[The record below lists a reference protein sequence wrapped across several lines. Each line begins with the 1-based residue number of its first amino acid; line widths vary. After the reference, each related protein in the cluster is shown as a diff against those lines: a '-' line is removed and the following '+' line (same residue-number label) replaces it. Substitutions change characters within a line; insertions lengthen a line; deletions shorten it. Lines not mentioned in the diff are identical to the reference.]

1 MLILGIDPGTSV
13 TGYGILESDGSAHH
27 CLHCGAVKLS
37 CRQPIPQRLLALH
50 QKIAELI
57 KAYPVEALALEDLFY
72 AVNVKSALRL
82 SQARGVIMLA
92 AAENK
97 IPVFEYSPLEV
108 KNAVVGYGRAEKMQV
123 QQMLCRILGL
133 PEPPEP
139 NDVADALAVA
149 VCHAQSHKVRE
160 KMRAAAQR
168 QSKRDSRNVSF
179 AARK

>member
-1 MLILGIDPGTSV
+1 
-13 TGYGILESDGSAHH
+13 
-27 CLHCGAVKLS
+27 
-37 CRQPIPQRLLALH
+37 LALNK
-50 QKIAELI
+50 KIAELMH
-57 KAYPVEALALEDLFY
+57 AYPVEALALEDLFY

-133 PEPPEP
+133 KKTPEP
-139 NDVADALAVA
+139 NDAADALAVA

-160 KMRAAAQR
+160 KIRIATLR
-168 QSKRDSRNVSF
+168 QSKPNSHNLRHSRREN
-179 AARK
+179 